1 MKMKSNKK
9 GGTNVLGPIVVFIIL
24 NLLFF
29 SMLMYFVVKQSTGAV
44 VYEQL
49 YAKKIAL
56 LVDNARCNTD
66 IVFDVSD
73 LSEVLE
79 KNNYELLRVFG
90 LNSENNEITVQL
102 ASRGGYAY
110 RYFSSCEVDFKIDGT
125 NLVLKIGG
133 PLDE

>member
-1 MKMKSNKK
+1 MKMKSKK
-9 GGTNVLGPIVVFIIL
+9 ASTNILGPTVIFIIL

-29 SMLMYFVVKQSTGAV
+29 SMLLYFVVKQSTGAA

-56 LVDNARCNTD
+56 LIDNSRCNTE

-73 LSEVLE
+73 LAEVLE
-79 KNNYELLRVFG
+79 KNNYELSGVFG
-90 LNSENNEITVQL
+90 FNDRANEVRVQV

-110 RYFSSCEVDFKIDGT
+110 KHFSNCELDSEINGN
-125 NLVLKIGG
+125 NLILKIGG
-133 PLDE
+133 AKNE